1 MAMMQQQQQ
10 QQPNREMMMKQSQ
23 LVSDLQKKKM
33 TDAEENGEVKRVK
46 INPTETKLHMENII
60 DEEWK
65 KISLGIEKQARAVH
79 LKTTEVTETKVSEFG
94 SDLKRTIINNPPFEF
109 KPTTYGSKTATE
121 PKQKKVALSE
131 GGSRSKQDQA
141 PEKSHS
147 KRRRWDD
154 EEKSDKGR
162 KYDDDRRA
170 RQKQSPSYRS
180 TKTPPRNYRS
190 KVSPPRVLP
199 AGRKVWSLKD
209 DYPPAGKDVGRKAP
223 KQSKDVIVIDDDK
236 MKQDATAKG
245 AEKAPEAKP
254 SIGSSQP
261 TTTTTTTTTAVAS
274 SVSSSF
280 KFSWMSSKTA
290 KPSLLTKTGVQY
302 GPMPGRKL
310 PAKGMR
316 PSLVTMC
323 TIQLLYIVFAA
334 ADRPNAEKILSVVS
348 LLLWLD
354 YHPYAQ
360 TPVLIVIAKFA
371 RK

>member
-1 MAMMQQQQQ
+1 MAMMQQQ

-23 LVSDLQKKKM
+23 LVSNLQKTKM

-46 INPTETKLHMENII
+46 INTTETKLHTENIV

-94 SDLKRTIINNPPFEF
+94 SELKRTIINNPPLDF

-121 PKQKKVALSE
+121 PKQKKITSSD
-131 GGSRSKQDQA
+131 GSSRSRQDQA

-147 KRRRWDD
+147 KRRRWDED
-154 EEKSDKGR
+154 KSDKGR

-180 TKTPPRNYRS
+180 TKTPPRSYRS
-190 KVSPPRVLP
+190 KVSPPRLLP
-199 AGRKVWSLKD
+199 GGRNVWSLRD
-209 DYPPAGKDVGRKAP
+209 DNPTVGKDVGRKAP
-223 KQSKDVIVIDDDK
+223 KQSKDVIVIDDEQTK
-236 MKQDATAKG
+236 RDATAKG

-254 SIGSSQP
+254 SSGSSQS
-261 TTTTTTTTTAVAS
+261 TTTTTTTTAAS
-274 SVSSSF
+274 SASSF

-290 KPSLLTKTGVQY
+290 KPSLLGKTGVQY

-316 PSLVTMC
+316 PSLVIVY
-323 TIQLLYIVFAA
+323 TIQLFYIAFATE
-334 ADRPNAEKILSVVS
+334 DRRNAK
-348 LLLWLD
+348 
-354 YHPYAQ
+354 
-360 TPVLIVIAKFA
+360 VLCL
-371 RK
+371 